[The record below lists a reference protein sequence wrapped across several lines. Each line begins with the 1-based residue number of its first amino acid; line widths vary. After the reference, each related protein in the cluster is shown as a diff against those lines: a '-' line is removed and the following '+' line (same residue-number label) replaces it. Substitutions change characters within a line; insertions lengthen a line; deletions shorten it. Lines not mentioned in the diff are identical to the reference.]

1 MITNG
6 FTYIAVLVFI
16 AALLVWLQRYTK
28 SKFFDY
34 APPIV
39 LLYLITM
46 ILCTLGAW
54 DMEATKPAY
63 SVLKNNLLYAM
74 IFLMLLRCDIRKII
88 KLGPKMLGGFF
99 AASVSISLAFIATFA
114 IMKGPLGSEAWKAL
128 GALCGSWMGG
138 SGNMIAVQAALD
150 IGEADMAYA
159 LVVDSIDYSIWVM
172 FLLWAINL
180 APKFN
185 KWVKADTT
193 TLDEVSR
200 RLEEDAK
207 GNEDKASFVNLIF
220 LLGLA
225 LVISAFGQDIGAAL
239 NGAMP
244 FLDKATW
251 TVLLITL
258 SGLIG
263 AVTPV
268 GRMAGSTELS
278 NLLLYSVVAL
288 LASRASFLELT
299 DAPAWI
305 LAGFMILAI
314 HGIILVLLA
323 KIFHLDMFTCGVAS
337 LANIGG
343 SASAP
348 ILAGAYSGALVP
360 VGVLM
365 ALMGYVIGC
374 CMCNSPF
381 FYTIFCLAAQICA
394 AHALVGQQ
402 FSTGALHD
410 HTARLKD
417 VGTVC
422 HGKSHLCV
430 LLHQQDGHAFLVH
443 VLDDVEDLLH
453 QQRRKAHGRLVQ
465 HQHGSVAHQCTAHSQ
480 HLLLAAG
487 HGTGQLLAALL
498 QAGEQLKHLFLV
510 GCNGGSRLGVCTHVQ
525 IFFHGHVQEHMTA
538 FRHMGKACFHDLV
551 GAHALDAAALV
562 QDVAG
567 LGLQQAGNGLQ
578 GGGFAS
584 TVGTDQG
591 DDLALIHLEG
601 DVLDGVDVA
610 VIDVD
615 VINFQ

>member
-46 ILCTLGAW
+46 ILCTLVHGTWRPPSCLLRA
-54 DMEATKPAY
+54 EKQPA
-63 SVLKNNLLYAM
+63 VCM

-138 SGNMIAVQAALD
+138 SGNMVAVQAALD

-207 GNEDKASFVNLIF
+207 SNEDKATFVNLIF

-239 NGAMP
+239 NSAMP

-348 ILAGAYSGALVP
+348 ILAGA
-360 VGVLM
+360 
-365 ALMGYVIGC
+365 
-374 CMCNSPF
+374 
-381 FYTIFCLAAQICA
+381 T
-394 AHALVGQQ
+394 
-402 FSTGALHD
+402 
-410 HTARLKD
+410 
-417 VGTVC
+417 
-422 HGKSHLCV
+422 
-430 LLHQQDGHAFLVH
+430 
-443 VLDDVEDLLH
+443 
-453 QQRRKAHGRLVQ
+453 
-465 HQHGSVAHQCTAHSQ
+465 
-480 HLLLAAG
+480 
-487 HGTGQLLAALL
+487 AALWCPL
-498 QAGEQLKHLFLV
+498 
-510 GCNGGSRLGVCTHVQ
+510 
-525 IFFHGHVQEHMTA
+525 A
-538 FRHMGKACFHDLV
+538 F
-551 GAHALDAAALV
+551 
-562 QDVAG
+562 
-567 LGLQQAGNGLQ
+567 
-578 GGGFAS
+578 
-584 TVGTDQG
+584 
-591 DDLALIHLEG
+591 
-601 DVLDGVDVA
+601 
-610 VIDVD
+610 
-615 VINFQ
+615 